1 MTTYNLNWVI
11 AHEPKY
17 LFYRVAEDFANLV
30 KEYAGDDLDI
40 NVNVLT
46 DEEYNAK
53 YDPKVPVNRHNL
65 WKLLQ
70 DGDVQIAQMQTTSLA
85 RQFNPEMHV
94 LDLPYLFRDHDH
106 AAKVLEGDVGVELLN
121 KFDEDSKIKGL
132 AYTYSG
138 GYRLLPSTQR
148 VTSLGELAGLPIRAG
163 LSQQAREAIEM
174 LGGEAVPADTEQTW
188 ELAKTGKVQAAEYVT
203 QRIYPDRCDEWIK
216 SIVHTEHSLFL
227 TSIVVNQDWFNSL
240 PQAVQDVF
248 MKAALQAARNER
260 ELSLKDGETNLRKL
274 ESEGVNIVYL
284 SEEEEAELH
293 ARAAEIR
300 KTHAETV
307 FSPGLVDSIENT
319 H

>member
-1 MTTYNLNWVI
+1 MKSYNLNWVI

-30 KEYAGDDLDI
+30 KEYAGDLDI
-40 NVNVLT
+40 TVNVLT
-46 DEEYNAK
+46 DDEYNAK
-53 YDPKVPVNRHNL
+53 FDPEVPVNRHNL

-106 AAKVLEGDVGVELLN
+106 AAKVLEGNVGVDLLN
-121 KFDEDSKIKGL
+121 KFDKNSGIKGL

-138 GYRLLPSTQR
+138 GYRLLPSR
-148 VTSLGELAGLPIRAG
+148 EHVTSLAELAGQPIRAG
-163 LSQQAREAIEM
+163 LSQQARESIEM
-174 LGGEAVPADTEQTW
+174 LGGVPVPADTEQTW
-188 ELAKTGKVQAAEYVT
+188 ELAKSGKVQAAEYVT
-203 QRIYPDRCDEWIK
+203 QRIYPDNCNEWIK

-227 TSIVVNQDWFNSL
+227 TSIVVNQDWWNSL
-240 PQAVQDVF
+240 PTEVQSVF

-260 ELSLKDGETNLRKL
+260 ALSLKDGEYHLRKL

-293 ARAAEIR
+293 NRAAKIR
-300 KTHAETV
+300 ATHAKTV
-307 FSPGLVDSIENT
+307 FSPGLVEAIENI